1 MTLKKV
7 STAEGIVS
15 YAQSSAK
22 FYALKLINSRCF
34 SFYDLD
40 DLEQEILA
48 LFLYQIK
55 KYPYDP
61 NKSSEKHWIS
71 IIMENIYKNLKS
83 KAIRES
89 KYISKVSLNDSM
101 GTSINGSS
109 RKSYSNGINRNHNH
123 NSEQSSESEIID
135 FIQDDKSNTFETY
148 CKQKIKEKITKAIEI
163 MPNDLKDIC
172 RYLQTDNV
180 SDISKKLNIS
190 RKQYIKK
197 YTKLNQFLRNAEL
210 IKIGI
215 CRV

>member
-22 FYALKLINSRCF
+22 FYALKLINDKCY
-34 SFYDLD
+34 SFYEAD

-55 KYPYDP
+55 RYPYDL

-89 KYISKVSLNDSM
+89 KYISKVSLNDSI
-101 GTSINGSS
+101 TNSS
-109 RKSYSNGINRNHNH
+109 RQNNNEQIN
-123 NSEQSSESEIID
+123 ESEIID

-148 CKQKIKEKITKAIEI
+148 CKQKTKEKITKAIEDL
-163 MPNDLKDIC
+163 PNDLKDIC

-190 RKQYIKK
+190 RKTIYQKIHKIKSIFEK
-197 YTKLNQFLRNAEL
+197 C
-210 IKIGI
+210 GI
-215 CRV
+215 DKDWDL